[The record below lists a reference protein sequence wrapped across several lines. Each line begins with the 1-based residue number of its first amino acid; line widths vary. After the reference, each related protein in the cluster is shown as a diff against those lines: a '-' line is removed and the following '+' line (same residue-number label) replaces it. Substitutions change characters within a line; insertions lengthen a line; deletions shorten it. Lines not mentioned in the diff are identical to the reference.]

1 MTNWKEWR
9 HITKLDPDKVLSD
22 GAIEEIAASGT
33 DVLMLSGTLDV
44 TPEKLADLYDQVRD
58 SGLPVV
64 VEPADPT
71 GARFEGMDLVFVP
84 TVFNA
89 AHPMFVTGLHKEWVQ
104 HFPIAWDKVVGEAY
118 VVLNPASSVG
128 KLTHAKCDLT
138 PEEVAAYAV
147 VAEKYYRMPVFYIEY
162 SGTYGNPAV
171 TKAVSEAVDDI
182 VVFYGGGINSAE
194 KAAEM
199 GQYADAIVVG
209 NAVYDAGTAVLKE
222 TVRAVRR

>member
-1 MTNWKEWR
+1 MNWKEWR
-9 HITKLDPDKVLSD
+9 HITKLDPDKVLGD
-22 GAIEEIAASGT
+22 GAIAEIAASGT

-64 VEPADPT
+64 VEPADST

-89 AHPMFVTGLHKEWVQ
+89 GHPMFVCGLHKEWVQ
-104 HFPIAWDKVVGEAY
+104 HFPIEWNKVVGEAY

-162 SGTYGNPAV
+162 SGTYGNPLV
-171 TKAVSEAVDDI
+171 TKAVSEAAEDI

-209 NAVYDAGTAVLKE
+209 NAVYDAGPAVLKE

>member
-9 HITKLDPDKVLSD
+9 HITKLDPDKVLGD
-22 GAIEEIAASGT
+22 GAIAEIAASGT

-58 SGLPVV
+58 SGLSVV

-71 GARFEGMDLVFVP
+71 GARFEGMDWVFVP
-84 TVFNA
+84 AVFNA
-89 AHPMFVTGLHKEWVQ
+89 VHPMFVTGLHKEWVQ
-104 HFPIAWDKVVGEAY
+104 HFPIAWDKVIGEAY

-147 VAEKYYRMPVFYIEY
+147 VAEKYYRMPIFYIEY

-182 VVFYGGGINSAE
+182 QIFYGGGINNAE

-209 NAVYDAGTAVLKE
+209 NAVYDAGPAILKE
-222 TVRAVRR
+222 TVKAVRR

>member
-9 HITKLDPDKVLSD
+9 HITKLDPDKILGN
-22 GAIEEIAASGT
+22 GAIAEIAASGT

-58 SGLPVV
+58 YDLPVV
-64 VEPADPT
+64 VEPANPI

-84 TVFNA
+84 SVFNA
-89 AHPMFVTGLHKEWVQ
+89 AHPAFLTDLHKEWVQ
-104 HFPIAWDKVVGEAY
+104 HFPIAWDKVIGEAY

-171 TKAVSEAVDDI
+171 TKGVRESVDDI
-182 VVFYGGGINSAE
+182 TVFYGGGINNAE

-209 NAVYDAGTAVLKE
+209 NAVYDAGPAVLKE
-222 TVRAVRR
+222 TVKAIRR

>member
-9 HITKLDPDKVLSD
+9 HITKLDPDKVLGD

-44 TPEKLADLYDQVRD
+44 TPEKLSDLYDQVRD

-84 TVFNA
+84 AVFNA
-89 AHPMFVTGLHKEWVQ
+89 AHPAFLTGLHKEWVQ
-104 HFPIAWDKVVGEAY
+104 HFPIAWEKVIGEAY

-171 TKAVSEAVDDI
+171 TRAVREAVDDI
-182 VVFYGGGINSAE
+182 TVFYGGGINNAE

-209 NAVYDAGTAVLKE
+209 NAVYDAGPAVLKE
-222 TVRAVRR
+222 TVKAVRR

>member
-1 MTNWKEWR
+1 MNWRDWR
-9 HITKLDPDKVLSD
+9 HITKLDPDKVLGD
-22 GAIEEIAASGT
+22 GAVEEIAASGT

-44 TPEKLADLYDQVRD
+44 TPEKLAVLYDEVRD

-89 AHPMFVTGLHKEWVQ
+89 AHSMFVTGLHKEWAL
-104 HFPIAWDKVVGEAY
+104 HFPISWDKVVAEAY

-128 KLTHAKCDLT
+128 KLTKANCDLT
-138 PEEVAAYAV
+138 PEEVAAYTVIADS
-147 VAEKYYRMPVFYIEY
+147 YYHMPVFYIEY
-162 SGTYGNPAV
+162 SGTYGDPAV
-171 TKAVSEAVDDI
+171 TKAVSEAAKNI
-182 VVFYGGGINSAE
+182 QVFYGGGINSGE

-199 GQYADAIVVG
+199 GEFADTIVVG
-209 NAVYDAGTAVLKE
+209 NAVYDAGPKVLAE
-222 TVRAVRR
+222 TVKAVR

>member
-1 MTNWKEWR
+1 MINWKEWR
-9 HITKLDPDKVLSD
+9 HITKLDPDKVLGK
-22 GAIEEIAASGT
+22 GAIEEIAGSGT

-58 SGLPVV
+58 SGLPLV

-89 AHPMFVTGLHKEWVQ
+89 GHPMFITGLHKEWAQ
-104 HFPIAWDKVVGEAY
+104 RFPIQWNKVIGEAY

-128 KLTHAKCDLT
+128 KLTHANCDLL

-147 VAEKYYRMPVFYIEY
+147 VAEKYYHMPVFYIEY
-162 SGTYGNPAV
+162 SGIYGNPAV
-171 TKAVSEAVDDI
+171 TKAVSESAEDMT
-182 VVFYGGGINSAE
+182 VFYGGGINSFE
-194 KAAEM
+194 KAEVM

-209 NAVYDAGTAVLKE
+209 NAVYEAGPKVLKD

>member
-89 AHPMFVTGLHKEWVQ
+89 AHPMFVTGLHKEPDCLGQ
-104 HFPIAWDKVVGEAY
+104 GCRRSLCGAESCIIC
-118 VVLNPASSVG
+118 G
-128 KLTHAKCDLT
+128 K
-138 PEEVAAYAV
+138 
-147 VAEKYYRMPVFYIEY
+147 
-162 SGTYGNPAV
+162 
-171 TKAVSEAVDDI
+171 
-182 VVFYGGGINSAE
+182 
-194 KAAEM
+194 
-199 GQYADAIVVG
+199 ADAC
-209 NAVYDAGTAVLKE
+209 KM
-222 TVRAVRR
+222 

>member
-1 MTNWKEWR
+1 MINWKEWR
-9 HITKLDPDKVLSD
+9 HITKLDPDKVLGN

-44 TPEKLADLYDQVRD
+44 TPEKLAGLYDQVRD

-71 GARFEGMDLVFVP
+71 GARFDGMDLVFVP
-84 TVFNA
+84 TVLNA
-89 AHPMFVTGLHKEWVQ
+89 AHPMFLTGLHKEWAQ
-104 HFPIAWDKVVGEAY
+104 HFPIDWQKVVGEAY

-128 KLTHAKCDLT
+128 KLTHAKCDLL

-171 TKAVSEAVDDI
+171 TKAVREAVDDI
-182 VVFYGGGINSAE
+182 QVFYGGGINSAE

-199 GQYADAIVVG
+199 GQYADAVVVG
-209 NAVYDAGTAVLKE
+209 NAVYEAGPKVLMD

>member
-9 HITKLDPDKVLSD
+9 HITKLDPDKVLGD

-44 TPEKLADLYDQVRD
+44 TPEKLAGLYDQVRD

-71 GARFEGMDLVFVP
+71 GARFDGMDLVFVP
-84 TVFNA
+84 TVLNA
-89 AHPMFVTGLHKEWVQ
+89 AHPMFLTGLHKEWAQ
-104 HFPIAWDKVVGEAY
+104 HFKIDWQKVVGEAY

-128 KLTHAKCDLT
+128 KLTHAKCDLL

-162 SGTYGNPAV
+162 SGTYGDPAV
-171 TKAVSEAVDDI
+171 TKAVCEATEDI
-182 VVFYGGGINSAE
+182 QVFYGGGINSAA

-199 GQYADAIVVG
+199 GQYADTIVVG
-209 NAVYDAGTAVLKE
+209 NAVYEAGPQVLKD

>member
-1 MTNWKEWR
+1 M
-9 HITKLDPDKVLSD
+9 
-22 GAIEEIAASGT
+22 
-33 DVLMLSGTLDV
+33 
-44 TPEKLADLYDQVRD
+44 
-58 SGLPVV
+58 
-64 VEPADPT
+64 
-71 GARFEGMDLVFVP
+71 
-84 TVFNA
+84 
-89 AHPMFVTGLHKEWVQ
+89 Q

-128 KLTHAKCDLT
+128 KLTRAKCDLT

-222 TVRAVRR
+222 TVKAVRR

>member
-1 MTNWKEWR
+1 MNWREWR
-9 HITKLDPDKVLSD
+9 HITKLDPDKVLGD

-44 TPEKLADLYDQVRD
+44 TPEKLGKLYDDVRD

-71 GARFEGMDLVFVP
+71 GARFDGMDLVFVP

-89 AHPMFVTGLHKEWVQ
+89 AHPMFITGLHKEWAE
-104 HFPIAWDKVVGEAY
+104 HFPIVWDKVVAEAY
-118 VVLNPASSVG
+118 VVLNPESSVG
-128 KLTHAKCDLT
+128 KLTRAKCNLS

-147 VAEKYYRMPVFYIEY
+147 IADRYYHMPVFYIEY
-162 SGTYGNPAV
+162 SGTYGDPFV
-171 TKAVSEAVDDI
+171 TKAVSESAKNI
-182 VVFYGGGINSAE
+182 QVFYGGGINSGE

-199 GQYADAIVVG
+199 GEFADAIVVG
-209 NAVYDAGTAVLKE
+209 NAVYDAGPKVLAE
-222 TVRAVRR
+222 TVKAVK